1 MNIIT
6 GSSLFPEGT
15 TFEESSDTQCM
26 QQSQDKFIAAGN
38 AKCRES
44 GYSDEDIA
52 NGKCQLKKETITELT
67 TMKSNEESLCN
78 SLYK

>member
-1 MNIIT
+1 
-6 GSSLFPEGT
+6 
-15 TFEESSDTQCM
+15 M
-26 QQSQDKFIAAGN
+26 QQAKDKFIAAGN
-38 AKCRES
+38 KKCRGS

-67 TMKSNEESLCN
+67 TMKFNEKSLCN